1 MGIYACCLFAHTYK
15 HIYIYIKVQ
24 LIKRG
29 VSLEVKT
36 RGSNW
41 FHIPE
46 MQPHDAFVTTRMA
59 SDVLLI

>member
-1 MGIYACCLFAHTYK
+1 MHVAYLHKPTS
-15 HIYIYIKVQ
+15 IYIYIKVQ